1 MKRLLAIFTA
11 MAISLA
17 ALGQELNVK
26 DFHIDP
32 SDISAVRYEVKDLNG
47 EICALVKIGL
57 VLQDVTFEGSVVK
70 SEFKD
75 GEWWVYMV
83 DKSWWLNIKTMKYL
97 PLRYEFQEPLQ
108 KKSTYI
114 MQVEIPQV
122 AYTGPTGKMRF
133 ESNVRN
139 ADVYVDGE
147 KLSSILPFEYEGPE
161 GTHILEIKA
170 PGYNTERVGF
180 EIALRR
186 TGTLSVRL
194 KAEGSIIVEGIS
206 YEMKDIPG
214 GVFQMG
220 SSEKRSKENTM
231 SYEEPVHSVSLKPY
245 KIGVTEVSQAL
256 WKAVMGGNPS
266 IHKGDDLPVENVSW
280 YDVQEFI
287 EKLNAKLE
295 MHFRLPTEAEWE
307 YAARAGGSP
316 DEPAGGKSTKEVA
329 VSGGSTSSLG
339 TKAPNA
345 YGLLDMS
352 GNVAEWCS
360 DYLSRYKADA
370 VINPTGPGK
379 GIQKIVRGGSFSD
392 DPWMLRCAVRGH
404 MKPGDSSGKVGFR
417 LAMD

>member
-1 MKRLLAIFTA
+1 MKRLFAILTV
-11 MAISLA
+11 MAISLVA
-17 ALGQELNVK
+17 WGQELTVK

-32 SDISAVRYEVKDLNG
+32 SDISAVRYEAKDLNG

-57 VLQDVTFEGSVVK
+57 VLRDVTFEGSVVK

-83 DKSWWLNIKTMKYL
+83 DKSWWLNIKTTKYL
-97 PLRYEFQEPLQ
+97 PLRYEFPEPLQ

-114 MQVEIPQV
+114 MQVVTPQV

-161 GTHILEIKA
+161 GKHILEIRAK
-170 PGYNTERVGF
+170 GYNTELIGF

-186 TGTLSVRL
+186 TGSLSIPL
-194 KAEGSIIVEGIS
+194 KVEGSFSLKGIS

-220 SSEKRSKENTM
+220 STEKRSKDNTM
-231 SYEEPVHSVSLKPY
+231 SYESPVHSVSLRPY

-256 WKAVMGGNPS
+256 WKAVMGSNPS
-266 IHKGDDLPVENVSW
+266 LRQGDDLPVENVSW
-280 YDVQEFI
+280 YEVQEFI
-287 EKLNAKLE
+287 EKLNAE
-295 MHFRLPTEAEWE
+295 SGMHFRLPTEAEWE
-307 YAARAGGSP
+307 FAARAGGSP
-316 DEPAGGKSTKEVA
+316 NEPAGGKSTKVA
-329 VSGGSTSSLG
+329 ASGVSTSPLA
-339 TKAPNA
+339 TKTPNA
-345 YGLLDMS
+345 YGLYDMS

-370 VINPTGPGK
+370 VVNPTGPEK
-379 GIQKIVRGGSFSD
+379 GIQKIVRGGSFAD

-404 MKPGDSSGKVGFR
+404 MKPSDCNGKVGFR
-417 LAMD
+417 LASD